1 MAHSKMAPKRKV
13 NVRGQPHSL
22 AYINKDEARM
32 LRRMG
37 GSGKPGPSGIPTY
50 IGDNW
55 GGGFSSEGGSNTD
68 RGVSD
73 TSKDES
79 NSDGS
84 FGGNE
89 GNNNRNNNRN
99 NAVNPAERSRADV
112 ARAAEKAKAAAE
124 KAKADAVNKTRTT
137 ARAEVQARIDKL
149 SAYSKKEDTNFINR
163 YAAKANVMGAQRV
176 ADKLSEKGSIAIRDK
191 SGQVV
196 GAIHDGLFGRVY
208 SGRMLDK
215 DNYTGPAEFA
225 NQVTMDG
232 GRDGN
237 DQNIRGGAKPKE
249 KVVESIDGKVNL
261 PDAPVAEDV
270 GDGDATDSAKKLSK
284 MGKESTIST
293 TSQGLLGSAK
303 TRNRSLMSGLIS

>member
-1 MAHSKMAPKRKV
+1 MASKMSPKRKV
-13 NVRGQPHSL
+13 NVQGQPHSL

-73 TSKDES
+73 SSRDNS

-84 FGGNE
+84 FGGRD
-89 GNNNRNNNRN
+89 GPDDNNNTVSPPSRGIPTPTPRP
-99 NAVNPAERSRADV
+99 VKPADQI
-112 ARAAEKAKAAAE
+112 AREK
-124 KAKADAVNKTRTT
+124 
-137 ARAEVQARIDKL
+137 ARAEVQARIDRL
-149 SAYSKKEDTNFINR
+149 SKYSEKKDTNFINR
-163 YAAKANVMGAQRV
+163 NAAKANVAGASRV
-176 ADKLSEKGSIAIRDK
+176 ANKLDEKGAIAIRNK
-191 SGQVV
+191 AGEVV
-196 GAIHDGLFGRVY
+196 GVMHDGPFGLGKVY
-208 SGRMLDK
+208 SGRMLEKGD
-215 DNYTGPAEFA
+215 YTGPAEFA
-225 NQVTMDG
+225 NNVTMDG
-232 GRDGN
+232 GN
-237 DQNIRGGAKPKE
+237 DSGDNNIRGGAKPKE
-249 KVVESIDGKVNL
+249 EVVESIDGEVNM
-261 PDAPVAEDV
+261 PDAPSSGE
-270 GDGDATDSAKKLSK
+270 GGDATDDAKRRSK

>member
-13 NVRGQPHSL
+13 NVKGQPHSL

-50 IGDNW
+50 IPDDGNR
-55 GGGFSSEGGSNTD
+55 GGGDFSSAPSGPS
-68 RGVSD
+68 RGED
-73 TSKDES
+73 
-79 NSDGS
+79 
-84 FGGNE
+84 FGGRDGQND
-89 GNNNRNNNRN
+89 GNNNYSPPSRSIPTPTPRPKK
-99 NAVNPAERSRADV
+99 PADQI
-112 ARAAEKAKAAAE
+112 AREK
-124 KAKADAVNKTRTT
+124 

-208 SGRMLDK
+208 SGKMMAKSD
-215 DNYTGPAEFA
+215 YTGPAEFA
-225 NQVTMDG
+225 NQVTLDDS
-232 GRDGN
+232 GRDDGP
-237 DQNIRGGAKPKE
+237 NIRGGAKPKE
-249 KVVESIDGKVNL
+249 KVVESIDGEVNL
-261 PDAPVAEDV
+261 PDAPTGGE
-270 GDGDATDSAKKLSK
+270 GGDATDSAKKLSK

>member
-1 MAHSKMAPKRKV
+1 MIHSPQLRVKERIIGHSKMATKRKV
-13 NVRGQPHSL
+13 NVQGQPHSL
-22 AYINKDEARM
+22 AYINKDEERM

-73 TSKDES
+73 SSRDNS

-84 FGGNE
+84 FGGND
-89 GNNNRNNNRN
+89 GGDTRNNS
-99 NAVNPAERSRADV
+99 VNPAERSRADV
-112 ARAAEKAKAAAE
+112 ARAAEKAKADAA
-124 KAKADAVNKTRTT
+124 NKTRTT

-149 SAYSKKEDTNFINR
+149 NAYSKKEDTNFINR
-163 YAAKANVMGAQRV
+163 YAAKANVMGATRV
-176 ADKLSEKGSIAIRDK
+176 ASKLDEEGAIAIRDK

-208 SGRMLDK
+208 SGKMMAKSD
-215 DNYTGPAEFA
+215 YTGPAEFA
-225 NQVTMDG
+225 NQVTLDDS
-232 GRDGN
+232 GRDDGP
-237 DQNIRGGAKPKE
+237 NIRGGSTQKE
-249 KVVESIDGKVNL
+249 IIESIDGEVNL
-261 PDAPVAEDV
+261 PDAPTGGE
-270 GDGDATDSAKKLSK
+270 GGDATEDAKQRSK

>member
-1 MAHSKMAPKRKV
+1 MAPKRKV

-37 GSGKPGPSGIPTY
+37 GSGKPGPSGVPTY
-50 IGDNW
+50 YDEGDYSGPGGDSSTNDFGLSDDF
-55 GGGFSSEGGSNTD
+55 GGGDGGDPNDQARS
-68 RGVSD
+68 VAAA
-73 TSKDES
+73 
-79 NSDGS
+79 
-84 FGGNE
+84 
-89 GNNNRNNNRN
+89 RNALARSRS
-99 NAVNPAERSRADV
+99 AERDR
-112 ARAAEKAKAAAE
+112 AAAE
-124 KAKADAVNKTRTT
+124 KAKADAITKTRTT

-149 SAYSKKEDTNFINR
+149 SNYSKAESTNFINR
-163 YAAKANVMGAQRV
+163 YAAKANVIGAQRV
-176 ADKLSEKGSIAIRDK
+176 ADKLSEKGSVAIRDK

-261 PDAPVAEDV
+261 PDAPDSGE
-270 GDGDATDSAKKLSK
+270 GGDATDDAKKLSK

-293 TSQGLLGSAK
+293 TGQGLLGAAK

>member
-1 MAHSKMAPKRKV
+1 MTSKMAPKRKV

-50 IGDNW
+50 YDEGDDYSGPNA
-55 GGGFSSEGGSNTD
+55 TD
-68 RGVSD
+68 GD
-73 TSKDES
+73 TGANFGTTPGDDS
-79 NSDGS
+79 GAQS
-84 FGGNE
+84 FGDGNDQA
-89 GNNNRNNNRN
+89 NRVAAARN
-99 NAVNPAERSRADV
+99 ALDRSRTAERNR
-112 ARAAEKAKAAAE
+112 AAAE
-124 KAKADAVNKTRTT
+124 KAKADAITKTRTT

-149 SAYSKKEDTNFINR
+149 SSYSESKDTNFINR

-196 GAIHDGLFGRVY
+196 GAMHDGLFGRVY

-225 NQVTMDG
+225 NQVTMDA
-232 GRDGN
+232 GRDGE
-237 DQNIRGGAKPKE
+237 DRVVRGGAKPKQ
-249 KVVESIDGKVNL
+249 KAVESIDGEVNL
-261 PDAPVAEDV
+261 PDAPDSGE
-270 GDGDATDSAKKLSK
+270 GGDATDDAKKKSK

-293 TSQGLLGSAK
+293 TGQGLLGAAK

>member
-1 MAHSKMAPKRKV
+1 MAHSKMAPRRKV
-13 NVRGQPHSL
+13 NVQGQPHSL

-55 GGGFSSEGGSNTD
+55 GGGYSSEGGSNTD

-73 TSKDES
+73 TSKDE
-79 NSDGS
+79 NNRDGS
-84 FGGNE
+84 FGGNN
-89 GNNNRNNNRN
+89 GNENNS
-99 NAVNPAERSRADV
+99 VNPAERSKADV
-112 ARAAEKAKAAAE
+112 ARAAEKAKADAA
-124 KAKADAVNKTRTT
+124 NKTRTT
-137 ARAEVQARIDKL
+137 ARAEVQARIDRL
-149 SAYSKKEDTNFINR
+149 SAYSEKKDTNFINK
-163 YAAKANVMGAQRV
+163 YAAKANVAGASRV
-176 ADKLSEKGSIAIRDK
+176 ASKLAEEGAIAIRDK

-196 GAIHDGLFGRVY
+196 GVMHDGPFGLGKVY

-215 DNYTGPAEFA
+215 ADYTGPAEFA
-225 NQVTMDG
+225 NNVTRDG
-232 GRDGN
+232 GGGSSD
-237 DQNIRGGAKPKE
+237 DNIRGGAKPKE
-249 KVVESIDGKVNL
+249 EVVESIDGEVNL
-261 PDAPVAEDV
+261 PDAPDS
-270 GDGDATDSAKKLSK
+270 GDGGDATDDAKRRSK

>member
-13 NVRGQPHSL
+13 NVQGQPHSL
-22 AYINKDEARM
+22 AYINKDEERM

-55 GGGFSSEGGSNTD
+55 GGGYSSEGGSNTD

-73 TSKDES
+73 TSRDNS
-79 NSDGS
+79 NRDGS
-84 FGGNE
+84 FGGS
-89 GNNNRNNNRN
+89 GDDRGDTRNNS
-99 NAVNPAERSRADV
+99 VNPAERSRADV
-112 ARAAEKAKAAAE
+112 ARAAEKAKADAA
-124 KAKADAVNKTRTT
+124 NKTRTT
-137 ARAEVQARIDKL
+137 ARAEVQARIDRL
-149 SAYSKKEDTNFINR
+149 NTYSEKKDTNFINR
-163 YAAKANVMGAQRV
+163 YAAKANVMGATRV
-176 ADKLSEKGSIAIRDK
+176 ASKLDEEGAIAIRDK

-196 GAIHDGLFGRVY
+196 GAIHNGLFGRVY
-208 SGRMLDK
+208 SGKMMAKSD
-215 DNYTGPAEFA
+215 YTGPAEFA
-225 NQVTMDG
+225 NQVTLDDS
-232 GRDGN
+232 GRDDGN

-249 KVVESIDGKVNL
+249 KVVESIDGEVNL
-261 PDAPVAEDV
+261 PDAPTGGE
-270 GDGDATDSAKKLSK
+270 GGDATDDAKKLSK

>member
-13 NVRGQPHSL
+13 NVQGQPHSL

-37 GSGKPGPSGIPTY
+37 GSGKPGPSGVPTY
-50 IGDNW
+50 IPDDGNRGTGTNTSRADSGPSRGEYSGGDSRDPGN
-55 GGGFSSEGGSNTD
+55 
-68 RGVSD
+68 
-73 TSKDES
+73 
-79 NSDGS
+79 
-84 FGGNE
+84 FGGND
-89 GNNNRNNNRN
+89 GNNNRNNS
-99 NAVNPAERSRADV
+99 VNPAERSRADV
-112 ARAAEKAKAAAE
+112 ARAAE

-215 DNYTGPAEFA
+215 ADYTGPAEFA

-232 GRDGN
+232 GGGVSD
-237 DQNIRGGAKPKE
+237 DNIRGGAKPKE
-249 KVVESIDGKVNL
+249 EVVESIDGKVNL
-261 PDAPVAEDV
+261 PDAPDSGE
-270 GDGDATDSAKKLSK
+270 GGDATEDAKRRSK

>member
-13 NVRGQPHSL
+13 NVQGQPHSL

-73 TSKDES
+73 TSTDES

-84 FGGNE
+84 FGGNN
-89 GNNNRNNNRN
+89 GNENNS
-99 NAVNPAERSRADV
+99 VNPAERSKADV
-112 ARAAEKAKAAAE
+112 ARAAE

-137 ARAEVQARIDKL
+137 ARAEVQARIDRL
-149 SAYSKKEDTNFINR
+149 SAYSKKEDTGFINR

-196 GAIHDGLFGRVY
+196 GAMHDGLFGRVY

-249 KVVESIDGKVNL
+249 KVVESIDGEVNL
-261 PDAPVAEDV
+261 PDAPTGGE
-270 GDGDATDSAKKLSK
+270 GGDATDSAKKLSK

>member
-13 NVRGQPHSL
+13 NVQGQPHSL

-50 IGDNW
+50 IPDDGNR
-55 GGGFSSEGGSNTD
+55 GGGNFDSAPSGPSRGEYSGGDSRDPSN
-68 RGVSD
+68 
-73 TSKDES
+73 
-79 NSDGS
+79 
-84 FGGNE
+84 FGGND
-89 GNNNRNNNRN
+89 GNNNRNNS
-99 NAVNPAERSRADV
+99 VNPAARSRADV
-112 ARAAEKAKAAAE
+112 ARAAEQAKAAAE
-124 KAKADAVNKTRTT
+124 KAKADAITKTRTT
-137 ARAEVQARIDKL
+137 ARAEVQTRIDRL
-149 SAYSKKEDTNFINR
+149 NAYSKKEDTNFINR
-163 YAAKANVMGAQRV
+163 YAAKANVMGATRV
-176 ADKLSEKGSIAIRDK
+176 ASKLDEEGSIAIRDK

-208 SGRMLDK
+208 SGRMLAKAD
-215 DNYTGPAEFA
+215 YTGPAEFA

-249 KVVESIDGKVNL
+249 EVVESIDGEVNM